1 MTKPME
7 VSVKSQRLLALLG
20 AATLAV
26 TLAACSAADADAGE
40 GSNGAP
46 DGEIIF
52 GLDEDSTGPGASYA
66 VIAGKT
72 IRMAVD
78 EINAAGGIDGKKIKI
93 VVGNDES
100 DPTKTPTVVRKLV
113 DDGAQVLLLDTG
125 SGAVLQGKSVVKQAG
140 IPAIAPTA
148 VTTSVALPPDNEFT
162 YMLANG
168 VDQFAEAYC
177 GAMEE
182 KGFEKI
188 AVLSDASPAID
199 NINKLIIPILEDCA
213 EVVAEETAPVDAADL
228 SAQVARL
235 KQADPDVLLVS
246 SLGGNFEVLAH
257 NTLHQQLP
265 GILRFSLASIGNQP
279 DSWSRTN
286 KGALADVVYMGA
298 LDMDNP
304 KTAEL
309 EKKLKKINGDDYR
322 LTAYDAQAYDS
333 VYLLK
338 TAIEAAGGA
347 DDPTAV
353 RDALDAISGFEA
365 SFGQAGFT
373 LSFTP
378 EKHMGADGLCG
389 LVLSGFDENNEPTG
403 AWPDFQVPCE
413 LK

>member
-1 MTKPME
+1 ME
-7 VSVKSQRLLALLG
+7 VSVKTQRLLALLG

-26 TLAACSAADADAGE
+26 TLTACAGEEADASGSGAG
-40 GSNGAP
+40 GAK
-46 DGEIIF
+46 GEIVF

-78 EINAAGGIDGKKIKI
+78 EINAAGGIGGQKIRI

-125 SGAVLQGKSVVKQAG
+125 SGAVLQGKSVVKQAK

-148 VTTSVALPPDNEFT
+148 VTTSVALPPDNEYT

-168 VDQFAEAYC
+168 VDQFAKAYC
-177 GAMEE
+177 GAIEK
-182 KGFEKI
+182 KGFKKI

-199 NINKLIIPILEDCA
+199 NINKLVIPILEDCA
-213 EVVAEETAPVDAADL
+213 DVVAQESAPVDAADL
-228 SAQVARL
+228 SAQVARI
-235 KQADPDVLLVS
+235 KQADPDVILVA

-257 NTLHQQLP
+257 NTLFQQLP
-265 GILRFSLASIGNQP
+265 GVLRFSLASIGNQP
-279 DSWSRTN
+279 DSWARTN
-286 KGALADVVYMGA
+286 PGALKDVVYMGA
-298 LDMDNP
+298 IDKNNP
-304 KTAEL
+304 KTVEL
-309 EKKLKKINGDDYR
+309 EKKLKAANGNDYR

-338 TAIEAAGGA
+338 AAIEAAGGA

-353 RDALDAISGFEA
+353 RDALNKISGFEA
-365 SFGQAGFT
+365 SFGQTGFT
-373 LSFTP
+373 LSFTAD
-378 EKHMGADGLCG
+378 KHMGADGLCG
-389 LVLSGFDENNEPTG
+389 LVLSGFDAKNQPTG
-403 AWPDFQVPCE
+403 AWPDFQLPCTVG
-413 LK
+413 

>member
-1 MTKPME
+1 M
-7 VSVKSQRLLALLG
+7 KSQRLLALLG

-26 TLAACSAADADAGE
+26 SLSACAADDSTGSPGAGAE
-40 GSNGAP
+40 G
-46 DGEIIF
+46 GEIIF

-72 IRMAVD
+72 IRFAVD
-78 EINAAGGIDGKKIKI
+78 EINAAGGIDGQQIRI

-148 VTTSVALPPDNEFT
+148 VTTSVAQAPDNEFT

-177 GAMEE
+177 GAMET
-182 KGFEKI
+182 KGYESI

-199 NINKLIIPILEDCA
+199 NINKLIIPILEDCV

-228 SAQVARL
+228 TAQAARI
-235 KQADPDVLLVS
+235 KQADPDAILVS

-257 NTLHQQLP
+257 NTLNQQLP
-265 GILRFSLASIGNQP
+265 GVLRFSLASIGNQP
-279 DSWSRTN
+279 DSWGRTN
-286 KGALADVVYMGA
+286 KGALADVVYMGS

-304 KTAEL
+304 KTQEL
-309 EKKLKKINGDDYR
+309 EKKLKEANGDDYR

-338 TAIEAAGGA
+338 AAIEAAGGA
-347 DDPTAV
+347 DDPVAV
-353 RDALDAISGFEA
+353 RDALNEISGFEA
-365 SFGQAGFT
+365 SFGQPGFT
-373 LSFTP
+373 LSFTAD
-378 EKHMGADGLCG
+378 KHMGADGLCG
-389 LVLSGFDENNEPTG
+389 LVLSGFDENNEPSG
-403 AWPDFQVPCE
+403 AWEDYQVPCE
-413 LK
+413 TQ

>member
-1 MTKPME
+1 M
-7 VSVKSQRLLALLG
+7 KSQRLLALFG
-20 AATLAV
+20 AATLAI
-26 TLAACSAADADAGE
+26 TLAGCSAADEAPDAGS
-40 GSNGAP
+40 GGDPA
-46 DGEIIF
+46 GEIVF

-78 EINAAGGIDGKKIKI
+78 EINAAGGIDGKKIRI

-113 DDGAQVLLLDTG
+113 DEGAQVLLLDTG

-177 GAMEE
+177 GAIEK
-182 KGFEKI
+182 KGFESI
-188 AVLSDASPAID
+188 AILSDASPAID
-199 NINKLIIPILEDCA
+199 NINKLIVPILEDCA
-213 EVVAEETAPVDAADL
+213 DVVAEETAPVDAADL
-228 SAQVARL
+228 TAQVARI
-235 KQADPDVLLVS
+235 KQQEPDVILVS

-257 NTLHQQLP
+257 NTLFQQLP
-265 GILRFSLASIGNQP
+265 GVLRFSLASIGNQP
-279 DSWSRTN
+279 DSWKRTTP
-286 KGALADVVYMGA
+286 GALADVVYMGA
-298 LDMDNP
+298 LNMDNP
-304 KTAEL
+304 KTVEL
-309 EKKLKKINGDDYR
+309 EKKLKEINGDDYR

-347 DDPTAV
+347 DDPKAV
-353 RDALDAISGFEA
+353 RDELDKISGFPA

-403 AWPDFQVPCE
+403 AWEDFQVPCE

>member
-1 MTKPME
+1 MN
-7 VSVKSQRLLALLG
+7 SQRMLALLG
-20 AATLAV
+20 AAALAA
-26 TLAACSAADADAGE
+26 TLAACSAEPQPAAPGADG
-40 GSNGAP
+40 
-46 DGEIIF
+46 GEIVL

-72 IRMAVD
+72 IRMAVE
-78 EINAAGGIDGKKIKI
+78 EINAAGGIDGKTIRI

-148 VTTSVALPPDNEFT
+148 ITTSVALPPDNEFT

-177 GAMEE
+177 GAIE
-182 KGFEKI
+182 KKGYESI

-199 NINKLIIPILEDCA
+199 NINKLIIPILEGCA

-228 SAQVARL
+228 TAQVARL
-235 KQADPDVLLVS
+235 KQAGPDVILVS

-257 NTLHQQLP
+257 NTLHQQIP
-265 GILRFSLASIGNQP
+265 GVLRFSLASIGNQP
-279 DSWSRTN
+279 DSWKRTN
-286 KGALADVVYMGA
+286 PGVLADVVYMGA
-298 LDMDNP
+298 LDMSNP
-304 KTAEL
+304 KTVEL
-309 EKKLKKINGDDYR
+309 EKKLKELNGDDYR

-338 TAIEAAGGA
+338 AAIEAAGGA
-347 DDPTAV
+347 EDPTAV
-353 RDALDAISGFEA
+353 RDALDAITGFEA

-378 EKHMGADGLCG
+378 DKHMGADGLCG
-389 LVLSGFDENNEPTG
+389 LVLSGFDEKNEPTG
-403 AWPDFQVPCE
+403 AWEDFQVPCE

>member
-1 MTKPME
+1 ME

-20 AATLAV
+20 VATLAV
-26 TLAACSAADADAGE
+26 SLAACSAAESDAGSADAGS
-40 GSNGAP
+40 G
-46 DGEIIF
+46 GEIIF

-72 IRMAVD
+72 IRMAVN
-78 EINAAGGIDGKKIKI
+78 EINAAGGIDGKTIRI

-177 GAMEE
+177 GAIKE
-182 KGFEKI
+182 KGYTSI
-188 AVLSDASPAID
+188 AVLGDASPAID

-213 EVVAEETAPVDAADL
+213 EVVAVETAPVDAADL
-228 SAQVARL
+228 SAQVARM
-235 KQADPDVLLVS
+235 KQADPDVILVS

-257 NTLHQQLP
+257 NTLHQQIP
-265 GILRFSLASIGNQP
+265 GVLRFSLASIGNQP
-279 DSWSRTN
+279 DSWARTN
-286 KGALADVVYMGA
+286 PGALADVVYMGA
-298 LDMDNP
+298 LDMSNP
-304 KTAEL
+304 KTVEL

-338 TAIEAAGGA
+338 AAIEAAGGA
-347 DDPTAV
+347 DDPKAV
-353 RDALDAISGFEA
+353 RDALDEITGFEA

-378 EKHMGADGLCG
+378 DKHMGADGLCG
-389 LVLSGFDENNEPTG
+389 LVLSGFDEKNEPTG
-403 AWPDFQVPCE
+403 AWQDFQVPCE

>member
-1 MTKPME
+1 M
-7 VSVKSQRLLALLG
+7 KSQRLLALLG
-20 AATLAV
+20 VAALTV
-26 TLAACSAADADAGE
+26 SLAACTAEADAD
-40 GSNGAP
+40 GAASG
-46 DGEIIF
+46 GEIIL

-78 EINAAGGIDGKKIKI
+78 EINAAGGVDGKKIRI

-125 SGAVLQGKSVVKQAG
+125 SGAVLQAKSVVKQAG

-177 GAMEE
+177 GAIKE
-182 KGFEKI
+182 KGYKSI
-188 AVLSDASPAID
+188 AVLGDASPAID

-213 EVVAEETAPVDAADL
+213 EVVAVETAPVDAADL
-228 SAQVARL
+228 SAQAARM
-235 KQADPDVLLVS
+235 KKSDPDVILVS

-265 GILRFSLASIGNQP
+265 GVLRFSLASIGNQP
-279 DSWSRTN
+279 DSWARTN
-286 KGALADVVYMGA
+286 PGALADVVYMGA
-298 LDMDNP
+298 LDMSNP
-304 KTAEL
+304 KTVEL
-309 EKKLKKINGDDYR
+309 EKKLKKLNGDDYR

-338 TAIEAAGGA
+338 AAIEAAGGA
-347 DDPTAV
+347 DDPKAV
-353 RDALDAISGFEA
+353 RDALDKISGFEA

-373 LSFTP
+373 LSFTQD
-378 EKHMGADGLCG
+378 KHMGADGLCG
-389 LVLSGFDENNEPTG
+389 LVLSGFNDKNEPTG
-403 AWPDFQVPCE
+403 AWEDFQVPCE

>member
-1 MTKPME
+1 ME
-7 VSVKSQRLLALLG
+7 VSVKSQRLLALFGVATLVVTLSACAADNASGGGGTG
-20 AATLAV
+20 AA
-26 TLAACSAADADAGE
+26 
-40 GSNGAP
+40 
-46 DGEIIF
+46 DGEIVF

-66 VIAGKT
+66 VIAGNT

-78 EINAAGGIDGKKIKI
+78 EINEAGGIDGQKIKI

-177 GAMEE
+177 GAMKE
-182 KGFEKI
+182 KGYKSI
-188 AVLSDASPAID
+188 ALLSDASPAID
-199 NINKLIIPILEDCA
+199 NINKLVVPILEDCV
-213 EVVAEETAPVDAADL
+213 EVVAQETAPVDAADL
-228 SAQVARL
+228 TAQVARV
-235 KQADPDVLLVS
+235 KQSDPDAVLVS

-257 NTLHQQLP
+257 NTLFQQMP
-265 GILRFSLASIGNQP
+265 GTLRFSLASIGNQP
-279 DSWSRTN
+279 DSWKRTN
-286 KGALADVVYMGA
+286 PGALADVVYMGA
-298 LDMDNP
+298 IDMSNP
-304 KTAEL
+304 KTQEL
-309 EKKLKKINGDDYR
+309 EKKLKEANGDDYR

-338 TAIEAAGGA
+338 AAIEAAGGA

-353 RDALDAISGFEA
+353 RDALNEISGFEA
-365 SFGQAGFT
+365 SFGQPGFT
-373 LSFTP
+373 LSFTTD
-378 EKHMGADGLCG
+378 KHMGADGLCG
-389 LVLSGFDENNEPTG
+389 LVLSGFDKNNEPTG
-403 AWPDFQVPCE
+403 AWEDYQVPCE
-413 LK
+413 AK